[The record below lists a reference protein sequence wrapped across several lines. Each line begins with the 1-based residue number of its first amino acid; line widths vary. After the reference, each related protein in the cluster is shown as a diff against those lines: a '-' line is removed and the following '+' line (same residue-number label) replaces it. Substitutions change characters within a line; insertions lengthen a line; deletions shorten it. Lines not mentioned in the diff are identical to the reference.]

1 MTKVL
6 FLLCYHSKLHTP
18 KTWTIRHCSILCC
31 VTIQNYIHLKLIYHH
46 QILQYRC
53 VTIQNYIHLKHTCI
67 NSAKFIQLCYHS
79 KLHTPK
85 TICVQHPEHKKL
97 CYHSKLHT
105 PKTSILHF
113 LLPFIFLTK
122 MRFQPYI
129 LNLSKIQ
136 FQTVTYHLN
145 NFTSTYILLYK
156 KIIKILVYKKYSLSF
171 QRRNL

>member
-1 MTKVL
+1 M
-6 FLLCYHSKLHTP
+6 LCYHSKLHTP
-18 KTWTIRHCSILCC
+18 KT
-31 VTIQNYIHLKLIYHH
+31 
-46 QILQYRC
+46 LQLLSMY
-53 VTIQNYIHLKHTCI
+53 QL
-67 NSAKFIQLCYHS
+67 QLCYHS

-85 TICVQHPEHKKL
+85 TAVVTKTTPAEL

-136 FQTVTYHLN
+136 FQTITYHLN

>member
-18 KTWTIRHCSILCC
+18 KTDLPSSDSSISLC
-31 VTIQNYIHLKLIYHH
+31 YHSKLHTPKTKFLSYF
-46 QILQYRC
+46 IL
-53 VTIQNYIHLKHTCI
+53 IE
-67 NSAKFIQLCYHS
+67 LCYHS

-122 MRFQPYI
+122 MRFQPHI

-136 FQTVTYHLN
+136 FQTITYHLN

>member
-1 MTKVL
+1 MCYHSKLHTPKTIL
-6 FLLCYHSKLHTP
+6 RCRTCICELCYHSKLHTP
-18 KTWTIRHCSILCC
+18 KTLLFSPDL
-31 VTIQNYIHLKLIYHH
+31 V
-46 QILQYRC
+46 YR
-53 VTIQNYIHLKHTCI
+53 
-67 NSAKFIQLCYHS
+67 LCYHS

-85 TICVQHPEHKKL
+85 TDRHRMSQLKKL

-136 FQTVTYHLN
+136 FQTITYHLN